1 MLKIK
6 CKYEH
11 DDKNVKLVKLN
22 TNIGPVVLNTHTLET
37 IYQNKQNLSC
47 NKNDQRQFDENL
59 KKRFFNMC
67 TFSRHDINMLM
78 LLFQKGVYCYEYIDD
93 WEKLR
98 EI

>member
-1 MLKIK
+1 
-6 CKYEH
+6 
-11 DDKNVKLVKLN
+11 
-22 TNIGPVVLNTHTLET
+22 
-37 IYQNKQNLSC
+37 
-47 NKNDQRQFDENL
+47 
-59 KKRFFNMC
+59 MC